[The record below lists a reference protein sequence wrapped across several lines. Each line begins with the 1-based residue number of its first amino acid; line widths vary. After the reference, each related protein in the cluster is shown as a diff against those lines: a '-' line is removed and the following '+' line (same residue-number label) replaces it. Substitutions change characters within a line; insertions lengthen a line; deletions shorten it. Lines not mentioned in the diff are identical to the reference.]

1 MEVNDVIDTGEVVQ
15 DSIEELRSKV
25 DEARLWKLEI
35 TQALAREQKWRTE
48 AIRAYSVYT
57 PESQN
62 SNAFNIFW
70 SNTETLSQAVFNS
83 LPSPVVKRRYDD
95 ADPIGKAAAIT
106 LQRAIAFS
114 INTPTCNLK
123 EIGKKDVL
131 SMLIPG
137 RALSRLRYIPIT
149 VEEDCVAEERSE
161 SPKESTNEYFSMEH
175 SGNFLRL
182 DWEQIQIDRVQW
194 DDLILGPA
202 KTWKDLS

>member
-1 MEVNDVIDTGEVVQ
+1 MPKTSDNQERRCEMEVNDVIDTGEVVQ

-25 DEARLWKLEI
+25 DEAKLWKLEI

-106 LQRAIAFS
+106 LQRAIAFPDKS
-114 INTPTCNLK
+114 LNPFSNEPDTVAWFPFKSLSSPT
-123 EIGKKDVL
+123 IGFQGTQDD
-131 SMLIPG
+131 
-137 RALSRLRYIPIT
+137 PICL
-149 VEEDCVAEERSE
+149 E
-161 SPKESTNEYFSMEH
+161 
-175 SGNFLRL
+175 
-182 DWEQIQIDRVQW
+182 
-194 DDLILGPA
+194 
-202 KTWKDLS
+202 